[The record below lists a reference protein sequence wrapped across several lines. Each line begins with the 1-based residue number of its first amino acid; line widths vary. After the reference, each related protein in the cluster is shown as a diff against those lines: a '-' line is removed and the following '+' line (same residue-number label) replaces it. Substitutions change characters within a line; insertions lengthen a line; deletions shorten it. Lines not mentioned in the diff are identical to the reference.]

1 MEVIYRNID
10 SLDWV
15 TVLIFLSLFLLTLG
29 KYLFKGMFSNFI
41 ILPFNN
47 KYISQH
53 NKKGKLLNWFH
64 LLLTLFQLINF
75 SLFIFLASNVLWS
88 KTTNT
93 YPVAFVIILGIL
105 LIYLLV
111 KIGLQLANGFVF
123 NSNELVSEIIFNK
136 ISYFNYSSFVAF
148 IANVILT
155 YISIESKAVVY
166 VSFSCI
172 LFINGIGMVNALRNH
187 QKLISINLFYFI
199 LYLCAL
205 EIAPLVIIGSYLN
218 D

>member
-1 MEVIYRNID
+1 MEIIYRNIE

-15 TVLIFLSLFLLTLG
+15 TLTILISLLLLTLS

-47 KYISQH
+47 KYVTLY

-75 SLFIFLASNVLWS
+75 SLFIFLVTNILHQESTNNTPVLFF
-88 KTTNT
+88 T
-93 YPVAFVIILGIL
+93 FLGVLIAYL
-105 LIYLLV
+105 LI
-111 KIGLQLANGFVF
+111 KISLQMINGYVF
-123 NSNELVSEIIFNK
+123 DSNNLVSGLIFNK
-136 ISYFNYSSFVAF
+136 ISYFNYSSCIAF
-148 IANVILT
+148 LANIILT
-155 YISIESKAVVY
+155 YVLYDSKPVIYVAIFSI
-166 VSFSCI
+166 I
-172 LFINGIGMVNALRNH
+172 LINGIGLVNALRNH
-187 QKLISINLFYFI
+187 QKLISINVFYFI

-205 EIAPLVIIGSYLN
+205 EIAPIVIIGSYLN